1 MTTNHPRQFL
11 DPQEEDRRAQWQED
25 RADRDQTHRHRRSW
39 AELGMRAFL
48 LVLLVVA
55 GFLAIHASGWEVPG
69 VTAVFLLAPKRRHS
83 TGDPP
88 AQKERDRE

>member
-1 MTTNHPRQFL
+1 
-11 DPQEEDRRAQWQED
+11 
-25 RADRDQTHRHRRSW
+25 
-39 AELGMRAFL
+39 MRAFL